1 MFVILGFENQRQK
14 GRNFKVLQQ
23 HGKASL
29 GYKTQGREGGM
40 EAGGGRAG
48 EREGRG
54 RGRPPRRPRR
64 APRKAKRQPN
74 KKEGKRREENVQLV
88 NFFSLAGLVVKST
101 HYFSRRKV

>member
-40 EAGGGRAG
+40 EAGGGEG
-48 EREGRG
+48 GREGG
-54 RGRPPRRPRR
+54 KGK
-64 APRKAKRQPN
+64 RKRN

>member
-40 EAGGGRAG
+40 EAGGGREG

-54 RGRPPRRPRR
+54 RGRGTK
-64 APRKAKRQPN
+64 RK
-74 KKEGKRREENVQLV
+74 EREEKRMSNWLI
-88 NFFSLAGLVVKST
+88 FFLLLA
-101 HYFSRRKV
+101 